1 MSINRTVPDTP
12 LSPEEHKVYRTA
24 VGKLL
29 WLALVRGDIAYGT
42 KELSRDV
49 TAPTMQ
55 SVAKCKHL
63 LRYWIGTRMCVLRLR
78 PSYQLANGNC
88 AVDINVY
95 VDSDWAGCSKTRKST
110 SGSTVNVLG
119 CNVVSAAR
127 TQGTLALSSGEAEL
141 YAIGQGVSEALF
153 VRSMLLE
160 SKLAKKVNVIART
173 DSTAGKSMATRFG
186 TGKKTKHVELRF
198 LYVQNLVQMGL
209 LRMAK
214 IEGTR
219 NPADLM
225 TKYVATDVL
234 QRLKAHIGVLSLM
247 LMILMIMLLLW

>member
-1 MSINRTVPDTP
+1 MSWAAMWSA
-12 LSPEEHKVYRTA
+12 LPEHQEH
-24 VGKLL
+24 
-29 WLALVRGDIAYGT
+29 
-42 KELSRDV
+42 
-49 TAPTMQ
+49 
-55 SVAKCKHL
+55 
-63 LRYWIGTRMCVLRLR
+63 
-78 PSYQLANGNC
+78 
-88 AVDINVY
+88 
-95 VDSDWAGCSKTRKST
+95 
-110 SGSTVNVLG
+110 
-119 CNVVSAAR
+119 
-127 TQGTLALSSGEAEL
+127 LALSSGEAEL

-160 SKLAKKVNVIART
+160 SKLAKKVSVIAHT
-173 DSTAGKSMATRFG
+173 DSTAGRSMATRFG

-234 QRLKAHIGVLSLM
+234 QRLKAHIGVVSNWFKGLTTDAHNADDHVAPVVNAQWPPPPPSRLTALRTPSLPA
-247 LMILMIMLLLW
+247 LARVSNVPSGCRWTEVHAEGTA

>member
-1 MSINRTVPDTP
+1 MF
-12 LSPEEHKVYRTA
+12 
-24 VGKLL
+24 
-29 WLALVRGDIAYGT
+29 
-42 KELSRDV
+42 
-49 TAPTMQ
+49 
-55 SVAKCKHL
+55 
-63 LRYWIGTRMCVLRLR
+63 
-78 PSYQLANGNC
+78 
-88 AVDINVY
+88 

-119 CNVVSAAR
+119 CNVASTAR
-127 TQGTLALSSGEAEL
+127 TQGTLALSSGDPEL

-160 SKLAKKVNVIART
+160 SKLAKKVSVIAHT

-198 LYVQNLVQMGL
+198 LYVQLVQMGL

-225 TKYVATDVL
+225 TKYVATDV
-234 QRLKAHIGVLSLM
+234 HILVLCLIGSKVSPLV
-247 LMILMIMLLLW
+247 LVILMIMLLLW